1 MKKIES
7 ETDNLKRQN
16 REKAN
21 SNNSYTK
28 EEPVTTQKITTR
40 EPSSKTESP
49 AKVIKYFMLQE
60 SGGNLIVN
68 NRHLK
73 DDAIGWFCMEM
84 NGEKAQYVINP
95 RLVPQMLEDLST
107 LKMFTK
113 DFDAI
118 GNAKTI
124 KTVAPGKME
133 KRGAEWVVTDRIKIK
148 LE

>member
-1 MKKIES
+1 
-7 ETDNLKRQN
+7 
-16 REKAN
+16 
-21 SNNSYTK
+21 
-28 EEPVTTQKITTR
+28 
-40 EPSSKTESP
+40 
-49 AKVIKYFMLQE
+49 MLQE

-124 KTVAPGKME
+124 MTVAPGKME